1 MKRNGTACHLLTGKR
16 GHLVLLYQRRMLMAG
31 GLAMVLSG
39 GGAKGAF
46 QVGVMDA
53 LIRERGV
60 KFDIFAGVSTGAI
73 QALGGAMND
82 IPGLVNE
89 WTSIRGNNDIYK
101 KRPLGLAGALIGA
114 DSLFDAK
121 AIREKIKAYAD
132 PAKIKA
138 AKRQLRISA
147 VNLQSGAVQDFGEKN
162 ADIGDW
168 VYASCAQPPFFQPFK
183 KKNAAGE
190 TEQWVDG
197 GVRNVTPLS
206 SAMELKPKALLVVL
220 ASPIGVEAK
229 PGKNFDDL
237 IEVALRSVGILTSE
251 VSANDI
257 GNAMLINDLIA
268 AREAQFRRLTSLGL
282 SATQIAFAIA
292 PFDEQLS
299 RYSFAPIRI
308 IAPDPGF
315 EPSDTMEFKP
325 AKISAAIDHGRAM
338 VAAQWPSLK
347 LFLGA

>member
-1 MKRNGTACHLLTGKR
+1 
-16 GHLVLLYQRRMLMAG
+16 MAG

-39 GGAKGAF
+39 GGARGAF

-60 KFDIFAGVSTGAI
+60 KFDMFAGVSTGAI

-89 WTSIRGNNDIYK
+89 WTAIKGNSDIYK
-101 KRPLGLAGALIGA
+101 KRPLGIAGALVGA

-147 VNLQSGAVQDFGEKN
+147 VNLQTGQAQDFDEKN
-162 ADIGDW
+162 QDIGDW
-168 VYASCAQPPFFQPFK
+168 VYASSAQPPFFQPFK
-183 KKNAAGE
+183 KKNAAGV

-206 SAMELKPKALLVVL
+206 SAMALKPKALLVVL
-220 ASPIGVEAK
+220 AQPTETEAK

-237 IEVALRSVGILTSE
+237 IEVALRSVGILNAE
-251 VSANDI
+251 VSTNDI

-268 AREAQFRRLTSLGL
+268 AREAQFRRLNSLAL
-282 SATQIAFAIA
+282 SPTQIAFALH
-292 PFDEQLS
+292 PFDEQLA

-315 EPSDTMEFKP
+315 DAADAMEFKP
-325 AKISAAIDHGRAM
+325 AKIMAAIEHGRAA

-347 LFLGA
+347 LFLGV